1 MIPLST
7 YRFLCFEGLTCYLY
21 HGCIGPARIPTVRDG
36 RLDLISVWTYP
47 HSTDECSYAMTL
59 LSLES
64 VVLADSPYIEDIL
77 AIYMLL
83 LVFVLV
89 KS

>member
-1 MIPLST
+1 M
-7 YRFLCFEGLTCYLY
+7 CFEGLTCYLY
-21 HGCIGPARIPTVRDG
+21 HSCIGLARIPTVRDG

-47 HSTDECSYAMTL
+47 CLIVEFLHVTSFV
-59 LSLES
+59 SLES
-64 VVLADSPYIEDIL
+64 TVLANNLSFENVL

>member
-1 MIPLST
+1 M
-7 YRFLCFEGLTCYLY
+7 CFEGLTCYLY
-21 HGCIGPARIPTVRDG
+21 HSCIGQARIPTVRDG

-47 HSTDECSYAMTL
+47 RPTDECPYAMTL
-59 LSLES
+59 LSLELA
-64 VVLADSPYIEDIL
+64 VLADSPYIENIL

-83 LVFVLV
+83 LIFVLV

>member
-1 MIPLST
+1 MIPLSA
-7 YRFLCFEGLTCYLY
+7 YRFVRFEGLTCYLY
-21 HGCIGPARIPTVRDG
+21 HGCTGPTRIPTVRDG
-36 RLDLISVWTYP
+36 RLDLINVWTYP
-47 HSTDECSYAMTL
+47 HSTDEGSDATTL

-64 VVLADSPYIEDIL
+64 IVLADISYIVDIL

-83 LVFVLV
+83 LVFILV